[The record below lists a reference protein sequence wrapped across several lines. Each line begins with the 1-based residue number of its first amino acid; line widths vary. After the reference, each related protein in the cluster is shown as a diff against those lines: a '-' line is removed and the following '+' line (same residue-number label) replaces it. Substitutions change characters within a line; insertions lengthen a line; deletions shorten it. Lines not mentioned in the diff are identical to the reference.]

1 MAFTPVEIIALMLIA
16 ITIIKLLV
24 LSTNPKKWLSLVEG
38 LYANANTTKVI
49 ALILAAI
56 VFYYLLQEITI
67 VQIFATMAFIF
78 LIMAIKFASYKND
91 IIALARKILNKEG
104 VIKKSGLLVVI
115 WLLLMIWALYAI
127 FG

>member
-56 VFYYLLQEITI
+56 VLYYLLQEITI